1 MRLSSVLP
9 TFLFSLLVTL
19 LSHWASSSGCCRLV
33 AALSPSSS
41 SPLTTRTAAN
51 PDGVQAWLPNSH
63 RIFVGNLSPQGCDVA
78 ALRDAFGRYGEIR
91 DVTLHGIWSKSP
103 ASESEKKRKK
113 KSKVRPY
120 AFVCFK
126 ESESA
131 IQAVAEFQRSEGP
144 TQQQGTPND
153 GSKSAGETTAL
164 RRGCLF
170 GAVVKKAEPI
180 KPRAR
185 SLARKNRVR
194 EMSELI
200 SRFAEE
206 ASVVIQAPKS
216 HLDRL
221 EDYLPR
227 HHDCE
232 VLGRLDPGRRTVG
245 LLLLGTYEPREV
257 ANGLLSSPF
266 ASIAVNK
273 LYIVEPGSAVIGGS
287 VGGAPLSMTEP
298 AEEALRRLKLLRSQ
312 CGEEDGNGSSNPAVV
327 RVQAFPPKIR
337 PDLIAAMDGMWD
349 EEELAGVD
357 ISPTGFSHTL
367 SVVELEPVKEG
378 KDGVFL
384 MGLTAAMPTDAITT
398 HDRARFLEESAG
410 MGGDDVCRA
419 YYKIEEALT
428 RYDAAA
434 ASPMKNRLVG
444 SVAVDCGASPGGWTK
459 YLLDEAGCKVVHSID
474 PGELSPDVQNLN
486 GARHWKVKVEDA
498 LPLLAKENVRV
509 DVWTSDMCLHIVSEQ
524 LDWLLRA
531 REAGILRMNAMF
543 ILTLKCNTGHSKV
556 SYDRQVEKEVAR
568 LNEMATGVEVM
579 HLFSNRNGE
588 RTVMGF
594 LA

>member
-1 MRLSSVLP
+1 MMRPPAVLP
-9 TFLFSLLVTL
+9 TL
-19 LSHWASSSGCCRLV
+19 LSALLATLSNWASSSGCCRLV
-33 AALSPSSS
+33 AALSS
-41 SPLTTRTAAN
+41 SPSTPTTHTAAN
-51 PDGVQAWLPNSH
+51 PDGVQPWLPSSH
-63 RIFVGNLSPQGCDVA
+63 RIFVGNLSPRGCDVA
-78 ALRDAFGRYGEIR
+78 VLRDAFCRYGEIR
-91 DVTLHGIWSKSP
+91 DVTLHGIWEKSP
-103 ASESEKKRKK
+103 VPESVKKRKK

-126 ESESA
+126 EPDSA
-131 IQAVAEFQRSEGP
+131 IHAMADFQSSKGP
-144 TQQQGTPND
+144 IQQQQAPND
-153 GSKSAGETTAL
+153 TSKSTGETTTL
-164 RRGCLF
+164 REGRLF
-170 GAVVKKAEPI
+170 GAVVKNADPI

-185 SLARKNRVR
+185 SLARKKRAR

-200 SRFAEE
+200 SRFADE
-206 ASVVIQAPKS
+206 ASVVILAPKS

-245 LLLLGTYEPREV
+245 LLLLGTYEPTEV

-266 ASIAVNK
+266 ASTAVHK
-273 LYIVEPGSAVIGGS
+273 LYVVEPGRAVIGGS
-287 VGGAPLSMTEP
+287 VGGAPLSMTEL
-298 AEEALRRLKLLRSQ
+298 AEEALRRLKSLRSE
-312 CGEEDGNGSSNPAVV
+312 CGEEDGHGGSNPAVV

-367 SVVELEPVKEG
+367 SVVELEPAKEG
-378 KDGVFL
+378 KEGAFL
-384 MGLTAAMPTDAITT
+384 MGLTAAMPTDALMT
-398 HDRARFLEESAG
+398 HDRARFLEESNE
-410 MGGDDVCRA
+410 MGGDNVCRA

-444 SVAVDCGASPGGWTK
+444 SVALDCGASPGGWTK
-459 YLLDEAGCKVVHSID
+459 YLLDEAGCKVVHSVD
-474 PGELSPDVQNLN
+474 PGKLSPDVRDLN
-486 GARHWKVKVEDA
+486 GARHWKMKVESA
-498 LPLLAKENVRV
+498 LPLLGKENVRV
-509 DVWTSDMCLHIVSEQ
+509 DVWTSDMCLHIMSEQ
-524 LDWLLRA
+524 VDWLLRA
-531 REAGILRMNAMF
+531 REAGVLRPDAMF
-543 ILTLKCNTGHSKV
+543 ILTLKCNTGHSKL
-556 SYDRQVEKEVAR
+556 SHDYQVEKEVAR
-568 LNEMATGVEVM
+568 LKKLATEVEVM

-594 LA
+594 FT